1 MAYEPSV
8 ARDRHYMNLALRLA
22 QRGQGF
28 VEPNPMVGAVLVRN
42 GKVVGRGWHH
52 KFGLPHAEIEALHK
66 ARSAA
71 RGATLYVN
79 LEPCC
84 HTGKTGPCTTAI
96 IAAGIRRVVVAMT
109 DPNPLVKGKG
119 ILRLRQ
125 AGIHVDTGVLEA
137 PALELNKPFTKWIT
151 RRQPYVI
158 AKWAQSIDGCI
169 ADRRGKS
176 QWISSVPSRELVHQ
190 WRARMD
196 GIIVGIGTALADD
209 PLLTARLKK
218 SSCRRRLATRIIIDN
233 QCRLPLQ
240 SQLVQSATTI
250 PTMVLHR
257 RTRSATVLFR
267 RNQLLQHGVQCIG
280 VETHKN
286 GKISLPAAL
295 RVLGKLNFTNVL
307 VEGGA
312 ELLGALMA
320 ENLIDEGRVFIAPKI
335 VGDQYARHAVEGL
348 ALASIHKAI
357 PVEWHKVTTCGE
369 DILVHWYNRAMP
381 IHTKP

>member
-1 MAYEPSV
+1 MAYEPL
-8 ARDRHYMNLALRLA
+8 AAKDRHYMSVALRLA
-22 QRGQGF
+22 QRGRGY

-52 KFGLPHAEIEALHK
+52 KFGLPHAEIEALNN

-119 ILRLRQ
+119 IRRLRQ
-125 AGIHVDTGVLEA
+125 AGIHVTTGVLEA
-137 PALELNKPFTKWIT
+137 AALELNRPFTKWIT
-151 RRQPYVI
+151 HRQPYVL

-169 ADRRGKS
+169 ADSRGQS
-176 QWISSVPSRELVHQ
+176 QWISSAPSRALVHQ

-196 GIIVGIGTALADD
+196 GIMVGIGTALADD
-209 PLLTARLKK
+209 PLLTARPQK
-218 SSCRRRLATRIIIDN
+218 SSWRRRPAVRIIIDS
-233 QCRLPLQ
+233 QCRLPLP
-240 SQLVQSATTI
+240 SQLVQTAAAI

-257 RTRSATVLFR
+257 RELAAAALR
-267 RNQLLQHGVQCIG
+267 RRAKLLQHGVQCIG
-280 VETHKN
+280 VENHKN
-286 GKISLPAAL
+286 GRIILASAL
-295 RVLGKLNFTNVL
+295 SELGKYSFTNIL

-312 ELLGALMA
+312 KLLGALLA
-320 ENLIDEGRVFIAPKI
+320 ENLIDEGLVFIAPKI
-335 VGDQYARHAVEGL
+335 VGDQHARHAVEGI
-348 ALASIHKAI
+348 ALPSIQNAI
-357 PVEWHKVTTCGE
+357 PVVFRQVTTCGD
-369 DILVHWYNRAMP
+369 DILLHWYRHDTPRAD
-381 IHTKP
+381 